1 MNIKGGCLEKGNRR
15 QGRIQSQ
22 GTITL
27 AEDGRIDVQCRM
39 SLMGKKCAR
48 APVNV
53 SRHSKCSNNFG
64 KIGNGDLV
72 RWREHVYV
80 FVCINK
86 MACYIPSYSNTLS
99 YLEDDTLILNSLFSL
114 WRLGR
119 KNPVTIPSVY
129 FLILKFFTACL
140 PGLQHPPAA
149 EVFY

>member
-72 RWREHVYV
+72 R
-80 FVCINK
+80 
-86 MACYIPSYSNTLS
+86 
-99 YLEDDTLILNSLFSL
+99 
-114 WRLGR
+114 
-119 KNPVTIPSVY
+119 
-129 FLILKFFTACL
+129 
-140 PGLQHPPAA
+140 
-149 EVFY
+149 